1 MTVGYGDITLTNNA
15 ERSYCLFLVLFGGM
29 IFPYS
34 VNTIG
39 LIIQDIQKDQKK
51 FEDTLDVIN
60 SYMRRKNINSDLQ
73 TRVREYLNFIWREEK
88 SQNFEEEA
96 KVINS
101 LSNSL
106 KEEINLEA
114 YGFFLKNNPLFT
126 NFFSEITLKKLV
138 TIMKEVF
145 LTNDDQIFQ
154 VFFYQNLIFK

>member
-1 MTVGYGDITLTNNA
+1 MTVGYGDITPVNNF
-15 ERSYCLFLVLFGGM
+15 EKLYCMLVILFGGM

-51 FEDTLDVIN
+51 YEDTLDVIN
-60 SYMRRKNINSDLQ
+60 SYMHRKKINSDLQ

-88 SQNFEEEA
+88 SQNVEQEE

-106 KEEINLEA
+106 KEELNLES

-126 NFFSEITLKKLV
+126 NFFSEGTLKKMV

-145 LTNDDQIFQ
+145 LTPDDQIFQ
-154 VFFYQNLIFK
+154 VFI